1 MDHYEVLI
9 SIYAIS
15 IFPDVH
21 VIASL
26 SLPVCPQP
34 STSMYQIARSKFIAC
49 SSPRRMVVKN
59 WVRSCQGMERSSTD
73 STNQRSPHCLKIFAR
88 SVSVLASLHE
98 VASCRCCC
106 HVRLI
111 SCNADVSQI
120 SVHSPSAVEPGAHA
134 DMLISGIGE
143 CRHCLSF

>member
-1 MDHYEVLI
+1 MIHWHLRLRHRQNNWSNVAHGTSAYLPR
-9 SIYAIS
+9 AQAN
-15 IFPDVH
+15 PLH

-34 STSMYQIARSKFIAC
+34 STSAYQIARSKFIAC

-73 STNQRSPHCLKIFAR
+73 STNQCSPRCLKIFAR

-120 SVHSPSAVEPGAHA
+120 SVHSPS
-134 DMLISGIGE
+134 
-143 CRHCLSF
+143 